1 MRELDYL
8 AVGGSVLQSRLI
20 KCAASLTPLQH
31 CMHDDARAYGCGM
44 QDLKQHEP
52 LQLRDCDVFR
62 LDLDGLIDVLIPLV
76 G

>member
-1 MRELDYL
+1 MTR
-8 AVGGSVLQSRLI
+8 GH
-20 KCAASLTPLQH
+20 K
-31 CMHDDARAYGCGM
+31 GCGR

-62 LDLDGLIDVLIPLV
+62 LDLDGLIDVLIPLF